1 MKVTFNGTPQQV
13 RQEME
18 QWLSNNQVDT
28 NINDRVLLQLTKHG
42 LKLTNSESDTLP
54 QTMVKQLCQLE
65 GNEWLEFLGQLEQL
79 GVKKTRTS
87 KSRLLTNLKLKLIKE
102 D

>member
-18 QWLSNNQVDT
+18 EWLRNNQVDT
-28 NINDRVLLQLTKHG
+28 NINDEVLLQLTKHG
-42 LKLTNSESDTLP
+42 LKLTNSETDTLP
-54 QTMVKQLCQLE
+54 VSVVKQLCQLE
-65 GNEWLEFLGQLEQL
+65 GNEWREFLFQLEQL

-87 KSRLLTNLKLKLIKE
+87 KSRLLTNLELNKE

>member
-28 NINDRVLLQLTKHG
+28 NITDSVLLQLSKRD
-42 LKLTNSESDTLP
+42 LKLTNSETDTLP
-54 QTMVKQLCQLE
+54 QTMVKQLCQLK
-65 GNEWLEFLGQLEQL
+65 GNEWREFLGQLEQL
-79 GVKKTRTS
+79 GVKKKRTN
-87 KSRLLTNLKLKLIKE
+87 KSRLLTNLELIKE